1 MEKRTV
7 VFFCAS
13 SSKIDPKY
21 NVAARETV
29 RGLHA
34 LGYGVVSGGGKRGT
48 MGAIT
53 DESVKVGGYHVAV
66 LPRFMKGLENPEVSE
81 ILWTDTMSERKEKMR
96 EGTCA
101 AVALPGGIGTLD
113 EFAETHTLRKLE
125 QYHGELFV
133 LNVEGF
139 YDSFKALL
147 EHFVSTGML
156 EPKDRDLVHFVNTPE
171 ELLSYFRQDGNQ

>member
-1 MEKRTV
+1 MEKGSV

-21 NVAARETV
+21 NAAARETV

-34 LGYGVVSGGGKRGT
+34 LGYSVVSGGGKRGT

-53 DESVKVGGYHVAV
+53 DESVKVGGKHKAV
-66 LPRFMKGLENPEVSE
+66 LPKFMRGFENGEVTE
-81 ILWTDTMSERKEKMR
+81 VVWTDTMSERKERMR

-113 EFAETHTLRKLE
+113 EMAETHTLRKLGKYSG
-125 QYHGELFV
+125 QLFV
-133 LNVEGF
+133 LNLDG
-139 YDSFKALL
+139 YYNPYKALL
-147 EHFVSTGML
+147 DHYVETEMM
-156 EPKDRDLVHFVNTPE
+156 EAPDRDLVHFVNTAE
-171 ELLSYFRQDGNQ
+171 ELLSYFK